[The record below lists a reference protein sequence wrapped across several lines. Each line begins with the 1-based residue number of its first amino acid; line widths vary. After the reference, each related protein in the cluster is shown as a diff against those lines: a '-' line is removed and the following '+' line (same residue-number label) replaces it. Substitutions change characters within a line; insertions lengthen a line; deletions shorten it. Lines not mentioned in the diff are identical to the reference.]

1 MRSFFFYF
9 LITAGLF
16 TMLPLH
22 VLAASDEMATSNLC
36 SRHFAQYEKNFNIP
50 DKLLQSISLVE
61 SGIGLGKG
69 TVVPW
74 PWAINAQGK
83 GYYYKTKVEAINAA
97 RKFQQNGQR
106 SIDVGCMQINLYY
119 HPKAF
124 QNLEEA
130 FEPRTNIA
138 YAASFLQNNYTRYN
152 SWQKAVAAYHSET
165 NSLGHPYA
173 QKVLSVWRKSPG
185 TSYASTATFSQSPF
199 SHQSSFRQPGV
210 SYLSPQ
216 MKARRNSNLM
226 ITVRNAP
233 TSYGGTV
240 DAEKVNMV
248 ENVTHDALRSFN
260 KSPTEKA
267 VMFVD

>member
-1 MRSFFFYF
+1 MRSFSFSF
-9 LITAGLF
+9 LIIASLLA
-16 TMLPLH
+16 MLPLH

-69 TVVPW
+69 TVAPW
-74 PWAINAQGK
+74 PWTINAQGK
-83 GYYYKTKVEAINAA
+83 GYYFKTKAEAINAA

-130 FEPRTNIA
+130 FEPHTNIA
-138 YAASFLQNNYTRYN
+138 YAASFLQNNYSRYN
-152 SWQKAVAAYHSET
+152 NWQKAVASYHSET
-165 NSLGHPYA
+165 DSLGHPYA
-173 QKVLSVWRKSPG
+173 QKVLSVWKKAPG

-199 SHQSSFRQPGV
+199 SHSSSFRQTGV
-210 SYLSPQ
+210 SYLSPR

-233 TSYGGTV
+233 SVYGSTV
-240 DAEKVNMV
+240 DTEKVNMV
-248 ENVTHDALRSFN
+248 ENVTQNALRNFN
-260 KSPTEKA
+260 QPKAEKA